1 MKIDA
6 IIFDLDG
13 TLADTIP
20 LTIYALK
27 KAVLE
32 LSGKEYR
39 DEEILNEFG
48 PIDTEI
54 VKKLLDYKHDDIA
67 PDIYLK
73 HFESS
78 FNDFVKPIEGIERL
92 LKFIASN
99 GIKLGLF
106 TGRSSRA
113 TEIIVEKLGF
123 REMFNILI
131 TGDDT
136 KNPKPDPEGIEKAL
150 DFLSADKQSS
160 FYVGDFEVDIY
171 ASRGAGVNSVLALWA
186 SSGDERLKEHNPDYC
201 FKNPQEFIDTLKE
214 IMKG

>member
-27 KAVLE
+27 EAVLE

-48 PIDTEI
+48 PVDTEI
-54 VKKLLDYKHDDIA
+54 IKKLLDYKYDDIA

-73 HFESS
+73 HFEGS
-78 FNDFVKPIEGIERL
+78 FNDFVKPIDGIDHL
-92 LKFIASN
+92 LKFIGSN

-106 TGRSSRA
+106 TGRGRRA
-113 TEIIVEKLGF
+113 TEIIIEKLGF

-136 KNPKPDPEGIEKAL
+136 KNPKPDPEGIIKAL
-150 DFLSADKQSS
+150 NLLSADKQSS

-171 ASRGAGVNSVLALWA
+171 ASRAAGVNSVLALWA
-186 SSGDERLKEHNPDYC
+186 SSGDERLNEHNPDYC
-201 FKNPQEFIDTLKE
+201 FKNPLEFIDTLKE